1 MAKTATADGW
11 SRMFTSA
18 FRGSRNAML
27 LTDEERIIL
36 DANGAFV
43 ALVGRGR
50 ESLIG
55 RPVSMLVVEGPLLSE
70 GQWAQSIGAGRFDG
84 EAQLLG
90 EDGGA
95 VAVQWAANAETV
107 TAGRRVLFVALSTS
121 RWGARF
127 RRDIAFGRPSRGLSP
142 RELEVVH
149 LVSLGAASPEI
160 AAELQISQETVRT
173 HVRNASEKLGARSR
187 AHLVAR
193 ALGEGHVLG

>member
-1 MAKTATADGW
+1 MAKTATTEGW
-11 SRMFTSA
+11 SRLFTSA

-27 LTDEERIIL
+27 LTDEGRIIL

-43 ALVGRGR
+43 TLVGRGR

-55 RPVSMLVVEGPLLSE
+55 RPVSTLVVEGPLLSDGE
-70 GQWAQSIGAGRFDG
+70 WAQSIGAGRFDG
-84 EAQLLG
+84 EAQLRG

-95 VAVQWAANAETV
+95 VAVQWAANVETV

-149 LVSLGAASPEI
+149 LVSLGAAGPPIAAGAPISPE
-160 AAELQISQETVRT
+160 TGGG
-173 HVRNASEKLGARSR
+173 HPPNAREKHGGR
-187 AHLVAR
+187 AR
-193 ALGEGHVLG
+193 ARRCAPAPRE